1 MSSSDRLPL
10 AQLQKELQRSIVTGD
25 TGIAAGIVA
34 DGIDAA
40 TRVGVYATAYRL
52 RLIDALAANFP
63 RLRDFLGADAFA
75 VLAQD
80 YLDRHPSQS
89 VSVRWFGHRLAEFL
103 RQDEAFAATP
113 WVAELAQWEWDVAG
127 AFDATDVE
135 PIELQALNIAAEDW
149 PQLRFELHPSVR
161 LLSLRTAAVAL
172 FRQEDPAV
180 SRQVDREVPQPYLGL
195 HLERP
200 QAYVIWRQGLDV
212 RYREQSDDEAHALT
226 LLSQG
231 GTFEAMC
238 AGLCDWVAEDEVPTR
253 AASLLKTWVLEGLI
267 ASVAVSR

>member
-1 MSSSDRLPL
+1 MSSPDRSPL
-10 AQLQKELQRSIVTGD
+10 AQLQRELQRSIVTGD
-25 TGIAAGIVA
+25 SGLAAGIVA

-40 TRVGVYATAYRL
+40 TRVGVYSTAYRL

-63 RLRDFLGADAFA
+63 RLRDFLGGDAFA
-75 VLAQD
+75 ILARD
-80 YLDRHPSQS
+80 YLDRYPSQN

-103 RQDEAFAATP
+103 RHDQAFAAAP
-113 WVAELAQWEWDVAG
+113 WVPELAQWEWDIAA

-161 LLSLRTAAVAL
+161 LLSLQTAAVAL
-172 FRQEDPAV
+172 FRQAADAV
-180 SRQVDREVPQPYLGL
+180 AGEVPELQLQ
-195 HLERP
+195 RP

-238 AGLCDWVAEDEVPTR
+238 AGLCDWVAENEVPTR

-267 ASVAVSR
+267 ASVVVEP